1 MIKKYDMISYIKMT
15 GTKKTTDLKM
25 PKKSDG
31 TTDKRYTSAQFVKK
45 DGTRD
50 QRTTATI
57 NKK

>member
-1 MIKKYDMISYIKMT
+1 MT

-50 QRTTATI
+50 QRTTATR